1 MGVRYRYGKNQ
12 AQEIRIKLLNISCS
26 CVEFVFF
33 HFVSTAIE
41 IMTRLKN
48 ITDLKPISRSVTT
61 GKKWS
66 SGADMALEVSE
77 DQDNYM
83 GG

>member
-1 MGVRYRYGKNQ
+1 M
-12 AQEIRIKLLNISCS
+12 
-26 CVEFVFF
+26 
-33 HFVSTAIE
+33 E

-48 ITDLKPISRSVTT
+48 ITDLKPVSRSVTT